1 MGIKAKG
8 SYRMTNKISEIL
20 TRYRIANH
28 DGLAEELN
36 NLFMSTLT
44 ELLIKYTEEL
54 LHEKS

>member
-1 MGIKAKG
+1 
-8 SYRMTNKISEIL
+8 MTNKISEIL